1 MYKFNLYMEDSLK
14 EKILA
19 LFDLN
24 EKPDI
29 ELAYFKFNPMY
40 IITNYGDVVSLYR
53 NGIAII
59 KSDLNNGYIRYKMQ
73 IGSKKNS
80 FFGHRLVAMHFILTD
95 GDIDN
100 LVVNH
105 IDGSRINNY
114 YKNLE
119 WCTTSENSNH
129 AYWVRRGKV
138 DIESYDVYYKNKLN
152 GLKHKNKSDKEK
164 TEPFKIKNTGLPMK
178 TSVEAKLLS
187 QFNHAVNK
195 GLHLP
200 MDAHSIEVFAIKDS
214 EDSPTGKQA
223 FIGYK
228 LANGDFHYIQVPF
241 TEPKK

>member
-1 MYKFNLYMEDSLK
+1 MEESLK

-29 ELAYFKFNPMY
+29 ELSYFKFNPMY
-40 IITNYGDVVSLYR
+40 VITNYGDVVSLYR

-73 IGSKKNS
+73 TGSKKNS
-80 FFGHRLVAMHFILTD
+80 FFGHRLVAMHFIPTD
-95 GDIDN
+95 GDTDN

-129 AYWVRRGKV
+129 AYWFRRGKV
-138 DIESYDVYYKNKLN
+138 DIETYDKDYKNKLH
-152 GLKHKNKSDKEK
+152 GHKHRNKTNKEK
-164 TEPFKIKNTGLPMK
+164 TERFKIKNTGLPMK
-178 TSVEAKLLS
+178 TGVEAKLLS
-187 QFNHAVNK
+187 QFNHAVQK

-200 MDAHSIEVFAIKDS
+200 MDAHSLEVFAIKDS
-214 EDSPTGKQA
+214 KDSPSGKVA
-223 FIGYK
+223 YIGCK
-228 LANGDFHYIQVPF
+228 LDNGNFHYISVPY
-241 TEPKK
+241 TEPKL